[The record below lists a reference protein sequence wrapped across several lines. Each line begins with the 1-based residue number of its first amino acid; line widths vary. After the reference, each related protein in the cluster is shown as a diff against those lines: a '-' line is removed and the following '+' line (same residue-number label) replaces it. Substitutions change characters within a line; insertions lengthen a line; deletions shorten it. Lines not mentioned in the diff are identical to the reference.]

1 MLKEHFYF
9 RLTLNILVGAMY
21 VYALYNMARHTTL
34 KEQPSKKFFTRI
46 LGWFFITLGVITS
59 IASIYFMLH
68 ISYPVETLSGYDA
81 IIHTSTAYP
90 YWGYPTDKQA
100 SVLTTLLNS
109 FLLLG
114 VGSYSLAYKKT
125 DNSLWKK
132 ATQFGL
138 VFLLSIAMYSASN
151 FHYFDWPEFIAP
163 SLFLSIWCFILIKY
177 KKNDKNRQDI
187 LCEITEKKIPPC
199 TSLTQE
205 KSMAIFKSET
215 KIIVDKEDPEKIGK
229 DSTETDIQHCK
240 HCGKKI
246 EPDSIFCKYCGRKV
260 SQSIGFTCFLQH
272 SKQFCK
278 NIVTKR
284 FLFFSGIILVLVI
297 FGICMYNAYIT
308 EIRPK
313 HKAEEI
319 LFREREELSKLDGDD
334 LIWKCHY
341 ITLGL
346 GIPRTGNKSYDEYV
360 RQVLTER
367 AKEVLD
373 SLEMEAQND
382 NPAAQYAFA
391 RYYLTY
397 PGLLPEEGGE
407 GWSKY
412 KLKNKDAARG
422 AYWYL
427 RAAMNNH
434 AEAQYNIGICFEIGN
449 GVRRDIR
456 QAINWYQKSAR
467 NGLAEGQLKMGDWFR
482 DGYKQKIGEH
492 WEKDQNKKIDS
503 YEIIVQRNLDSAF
516 VYWKKAAEQGS
527 LDAKKRLEQIY
538 PAEL

>member
-1 MLKEHFYF
+1 MLKDHFYF
-9 RLTLNILVGAMY
+9 RLALNILVGAMY

-59 IASIYFMLH
+59 IASISFMFH
-68 ISYPVETLSGYDA
+68 IPYPVETQSGYDA
-81 IIHTSTAYP
+81 IIHTSSAYL
-90 YWGYPTDKQA
+90 YWGYPTAKQA

-132 ATQFGL
+132 VTQFGL
-138 VFLLSIAMYSASN
+138 GFLLSIAMYSASN

-177 KKNDKNRQDI
+177 KKNDNKNRQDI
-187 LCEITEKKIPPC
+187 FCGITEKEILPC

-215 KIIVDKEDPEKIGK
+215 KKIVDKEDPEKIGK

-278 NIVTKR
+278 NIVTR
-284 FLFFSGIILVLVI
+284 RLLFFLGIILVLVI

-334 LIWKCHY
+334 LIWKCHN
-341 ITLGL
+341 ITLGVS
-346 GIPRTGNKSYDEYV
+346 RTGNESYDEYV

-382 NPAAQYAFA
+382 NPTAQYAFA
-391 RYYLTY
+391 CYYLRH
-397 PGLLPEEGGE
+397 PNLLRPEGE
-407 GWSKY
+407 GWFAQK
-412 KLKNKDAARG
+412 KFKENRDAARG

-434 AEAQYNIGICFEIGN
+434 AWAQYHIGVCFEIGH
-449 GVRRDIR
+449 GVQKDIR
-456 QAINWYQKSAR
+456 QAINWYQKSAI
-467 NGLAEGQLKMGDWFR
+467 NGIAEGQLKMGDWFR

-492 WEKDQNKKIDS
+492 WEKDPNKIIDS